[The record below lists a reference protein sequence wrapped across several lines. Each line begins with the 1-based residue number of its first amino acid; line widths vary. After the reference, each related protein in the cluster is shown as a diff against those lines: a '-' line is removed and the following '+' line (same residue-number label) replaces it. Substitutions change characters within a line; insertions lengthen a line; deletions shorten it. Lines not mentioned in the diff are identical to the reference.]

1 MRIDPR
7 PLDREPAAR
16 EILLEYP
23 GVDANVSLIEVSEDH
38 FEATD
43 ADALAVLADGRP
55 LGLVTRQALTTT
67 LSARFG
73 HALFGRSPIASVADR
88 DALILDESASLELC
102 LRLAFERSERRAYD
116 DLIIVDSAGFY
127 RGMVSV
133 KGLVIYQTDRLAH
146 ERAKKA
152 EALAR
157 TRQLEEVATMKS
169 RFLAAIT
176 HELRAPINT
185 ILGIGELLD
194 RYHASGRVDRLGPH
208 LNTLR
213 STTAHLRALVDNVLD
228 QAKLEAGKMSVVV
241 ERFDARSLVEELVA
255 GVKVLAQADVEVRCE
270 LPDRPVEITSDPV
283 KVRQILTN
291 LASNA
296 AKFTEAGEIVLSINP
311 LVDAVE
317 LTVADTGPGIAEAH
331 LPMLFLPFT
340 QLSKVETRKHGGT
353 GLGLSLSKQ
362 LAELLGGTID
372 VETRVGQGTRMTLR
386 LPRDGA

>member
-7 PLDREPAAR
+7 PLEREPAAR

-23 GVDANVSLIEVSEDH
+23 GVDANVSLIEVSENH
-38 FEATD
+38 FEATQ

-88 DALILDESASLELC
+88 DALVLDEGASLELC

-133 KGLVIYQTDRLAH
+133 KGLVIHQTDRLAH
-146 ERAKKA
+146 ERTKKA

-185 ILGIGELLD
+185 ILGVGELLD
-194 RYHASGRVDRLGPH
+194 RYHASGTFDRLGPH

-228 QAKLEAGKMSVVV
+228 QAKLEAGKMSVVA
-241 ERFDARSLVEELVA
+241 ERFDARALVEELMA
-255 GVKVLAQADVEVRCE
+255 GVKVLARAEVAVRCE
-270 LPDRPVEITSDPV
+270 LPDDPVELTSDPV

-296 AKFTEAGEIVLSINP
+296 AKFTEAGEIVLRITP
-311 LVDAVE
+311 LASAVE
-317 LTVADTGPGIAEAH
+317 LVIEDTGPGIPEVH

-372 VETRVGQGTRMTLR
+372 VKTRVGQGTTMTLR